1 MIFARY
7 KVWLLSTEKPC
18 KAFCVTMHRKCK
30 TYLLDFIHMLRY
42 DT

>member
-1 MIFARY
+1 MIFVRY

-18 KAFCVTMHRKCK
+18 KVFCVTMHRKGR
-30 TYLLDFIHMLRY
+30 TYSLDFIPMLRY